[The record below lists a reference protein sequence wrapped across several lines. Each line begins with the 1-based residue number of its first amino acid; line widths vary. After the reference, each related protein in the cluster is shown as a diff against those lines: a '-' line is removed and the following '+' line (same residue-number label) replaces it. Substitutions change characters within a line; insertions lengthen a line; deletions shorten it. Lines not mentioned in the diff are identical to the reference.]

1 MIANGIWIVKDWPRH
16 IMPPRDSLG
25 LSLRFASYRGYMGQ
39 RYTEKDLGLEGTRSN
54 ILPEVLSLA
63 KNMAANISHQIYNG
77 NATISVKD
85 GYMTKLLDVSKLLE
99 LSVPHSKAA
108 TTFRSG
114 KNGTKWWEECP
125 MHVQRKWTLDQ
136 RITDKSDHVKWKT
149 QEDIVR
155 TFSGK

>member
-1 MIANGIWIVKDWPRH
+1 
-16 IMPPRDSLG
+16 MPPRDSLG

-63 KNMAANISHQIYNG
+63 KNKAANISHQIYNG

-108 TTFRSG
+108 TTFRGG
-114 KNGTKWWEECP
+114 KNGTKW
-125 MHVQRKWTLDQ
+125 
-136 RITDKSDHVKWKT
+136 
-149 QEDIVR
+149 
-155 TFSGK
+155 

>member
-1 MIANGIWIVKDWPRH
+1 
-16 IMPPRDSLG
+16 MPPRDSLG

-54 ILPEVLSLA
+54 ILPVLSLA

-108 TTFRSG
+108 TTFRGG
-114 KNGTKWWEECP
+114 KNGTKW
-125 MHVQRKWTLDQ
+125 
-136 RITDKSDHVKWKT
+136 
-149 QEDIVR
+149 
-155 TFSGK
+155 